1 MLLNRIRGVPLWLSA
16 SVISALNAFVFG
28 MDTGTIGSVTTMSS
42 FRNTFGELHPTV
54 HGLVVSSILL
64 PGAITALIAGV
75 LADHYGRTRM
85 IAIGSTIFGI
95 GATLET
101 SAHWLAMFIVGRV
114 MKGVGEGIFLSTVYV
129 HVCEISPARI
139 RGVMTSVVQFLI
151 TLGLVFGYF
160 MCYGTSRYEE
170 SLSWRLPIAIQAF
183 IAFSNAAACS
193 LLPQSPRWLQAR
205 GRPAEAKRIIGQLGL
220 EDAEQM
226 ELLSQSGGTLSHS
239 PNLPF
244 WQSLKMTGRDFR
256 EAFAAPSRGRTIFG
270 CFLMAMQQFSGI
282 DGVLY
287 YAPILLQQAG
297 ISSENATFL
306 ASGVSALVIMVVTI
320 PATLLAD
327 SWGRRTSTLVGG
339 VLISTLMLI
348 MGSLYAAGEVHAN
361 DGAARW
367 VVIVCIYLF
376 AGVFSAT
383 WAIGFRAFLIESL
396 PRKTRSSA
404 ASLGQSCNWLANFVV
419 ALTTPVFVSTS
430 TYGAYFFFASCSI
443 LCTVVSAIYMF
454 ETRGHTLEH
463 IEQSYSEKQGIST
476 SIWELSAKGF
486 GLRKNESS
494 APTVV
499 VHTLDPRTAV

>member
-1 MLLNRIRGVPLWLSA
+1 
-16 SVISALNAFVFG
+16 
-28 MDTGTIGSVTTMSS
+28 MSS
-42 FRNTFGELHPTV
+42 FKDTFGELSASV

-85 IAIGSTIFGI
+85 IALGSATFGI
-95 GATLET
+95 GAALET

-114 MKGVGEGIFLSTVYV
+114 LKGVGEGIFLSTVYV

-160 MCYGTSRYEE
+160 MCYGTSRYAE
-170 SLSWRLPIAIQAF
+170 SISWRLPIAVQTF
-183 IAFSNAAACS
+183 IAFANAAACS

-205 GRPAEAKRIIGQLGL
+205 GRPEEARRIIDQLGL
-220 EDAEQM
+220 EDAEQE
-226 ELLSQSGGTLSHS
+226 ELLSQSAGTLTHS
-239 PNLPF
+239 PSLPF
-244 WQSLKMTGRDFR
+244 WQSLKLTGREFR
-256 EAFAAPSRGRTIFG
+256 EAFAAPFRSRTVFG
-270 CFLMAMQQFSGI
+270 CFLMGMQQFSGI

-297 ISSENATFL
+297 ISSQDATFL
-306 ASGVSALVIMVVTI
+306 ASGISALVIMAVTI

-327 SWGRRTSTLVGG
+327 AWGRKTSTLVGG

-348 MGSLYAAGEVHAN
+348 MGSLYAAGEVHSN
-361 DGAARW
+361 EGAARW
-367 VVIVCIYLF
+367 VVVVCIYLF

-383 WAIGFRAFLIESL
+383 WAISFRAFLIESL

-419 ALTTPVFVSTS
+419 ALTTPVFVATS
-430 TYGAYFFFASCSI
+430 TYGAYYFFAA
-443 LCTVVSAIYMF
+443 CTLFCTLVSAFYMF
-454 ETRGHTLEH
+454 ETKGHTLEH
-463 IEQSYSEKQGIST
+463 IEQTFSEKQGIST
-476 SIWELSAKGF
+476 AIWELSTKGF
-486 GLRKNESS
+486 RLRKNESS
-494 APTVV
+494 APTVM
-499 VHTLDPRTAV
+499 VHSLGTRTSV